1 MILSDCMKFLL
12 TIGQIPMHLSC
23 PRREQWPH
31 CLTCPLGTWTLV
43 GTVEQ
48 EELLRTT
55 T

>member
-12 TIGQIPMHLSC
+12 TIGLSC

-31 CLTCPLGTWTLV
+31 YLTHHRGRWTLA

-48 EELLRTT
+48 EALLGPAS
-55 T
+55 